1 MNKETIEKI
10 LAMFPDE
17 AEVIAEFTFVDTYNL
32 TYSCYIEGINL
43 ILNPDNSL
51 SAKLRLIEK
60 KHTV

>member
-32 TYSCYIEGINL
+32 T
-43 ILNPDNSL
+43 
-51 SAKLRLIEK
+51 
-60 KHTV
+60 